1 MWTIQLF
8 ETVPKSFK
16 EEQIQPKQIQIY
28 CPRSR
33 YISNDASTEIV
44 PEKVSYQYS
53 TFLAPAPTRPGRSLH
68 YLFLR
73 YLRIAGNFYKNYKM
87 FPYTITAWK
96 VSKYGV
102 ISGPYFPV
110 FGLNTEILRIHVEY
124 RKIRTR
130 NKSAF
135 GHFSRIVWPKSYPCD
150 SIMRL
155 VFVEGKSFSKFGSF
169 VKNNVTQG
177 GEI

>member
-1 MWTIQLF
+1 M
-8 ETVPKSFK
+8 
-16 EEQIQPKQIQIY
+16 
-28 CPRSR
+28 R
-33 YISNDASTEIV
+33 D
-44 PEKVSYQYS
+44 
-53 TFLAPAPTRPGRSLH
+53 SLNIRMNH
-68 YLFLR
+68 D
-73 YLRIAGNFYKNYKM
+73 
-87 FPYTITAWK
+87 TITAWK